1 MADLNRDWTVS
12 VAYLSVHNWKLVQRL
27 ANDANIPW
35 AVERE
40 LTFWP
45 NIWTFVKELHFSN
58 TKWIVTNLEVKTN
71 EFNWVNITSLNIS
84 LDDNVVVQF
93 NEKQMPS
100 AVNSLLNVDFSKEL
114 KISAYLKNWK
124 NCFSFEQ
131 NSDWIRWAVT
141 RETPLDCPQPTKKL
155 VKWVEKWD
163 FSEYEEWFYNKAVEL
178 SKDKFPNGKI
188 TLPAKID
195 DFSDL
200 ETVNKKAVTVDNSIS
215 IEEVPFK

>member
-1 MADLNRDWTVS
+1 MAELNRDWTVNIT
-12 VAYLSVHNWKLVQRL
+12 YLTIHNWKLVQRL
-27 ANDANIPW
+27 KDDANVPW
-35 AVERE
+35 MVERE

-58 TKWIVTNLEVKTN
+58 TSWTITNLELRTN
-71 EFNWVNITSLNIS
+71 DFNWVAITSLNLS

-93 NEKQMPS
+93 NEKQMT
-100 AVNSLLNVDFSKEL
+100 AVVNSLLNVDFTKPI

-124 NCFSFEQ
+124 SNFIFEQ
-131 NSDWIRWAVT
+131 WWEWVVWAVT
-141 RETPLDCPQPTKKL
+141 KNTPLDCPSPTKKV

-178 SKDKFPNGKI
+178 SKKHFPNWKI
-188 TLPAKID
+188 STPTKID

-200 ETVNKKAVTVDNSIS
+200 ENTSTKNDWIS
-215 IEEVPFK
+215 IEDIPF